1 MKIIVVGAGIV
12 GACTAHALLRDG
24 HDVVLVDP
32 DPPGSGCSYGNAGSL
47 SAGSCTPLSV
57 PGQLP
62 QIPKWLMDPLGPLH
76 IRARYLPCAF
86 PWLIRFL
93 LAADAKKIDA
103 KADALRAMHRDV
115 IGGYT
120 DILKGSAGMDLFSL
134 SGVLQA
140 YTSSKSLDTSLDWHL
155 RSARGI
161 RQEIVGIERLRDM
174 VPELSHDYV
183 QGLLLPDHGFVRQP
197 HLFVAAVVERF
208 ASSGGTV
215 VRARVHSLI
224 RDADGTVTGVAATL
238 GDVAADRVVLCAG
251 AWSMRLLAPLG
262 VRIPLET
269 QRGYHATAL
278 GANIRP
284 ALPVVASEAK
294 IYASPMNAGLRF
306 AGTVEFAGL
315 DAAPDHRRADAALAL
330 GRRMF
335 PTLECSGIE
344 EWMGHRP
351 CLPDSLPVVG
361 PLADIPSLFVN
372 FGHGHYGMTAS
383 PGSAA
388 LLASMV
394 SGRTAPFNPAPYAPG
409 RFRRGYM
416 DAAADADVPSAA

>member
-1 MKIIVVGAGIV
+1 MKLIVVGAGVV
-12 GACTAHALLRDG
+12 GVCTAIALLRDG
-24 HDVVLVDP
+24 HDVVLVDAN
-32 DPPGSGCSYGNAGSL
+32 PPGTGCSHGNAGAL

-62 QIPKWLMDPLGPLH
+62 QIPRWLMDPLGPLH
-76 IRARYLPCAF
+76 IRAGYLPRAL

-93 LAADAKKIDA
+93 LAADADKIDA
-103 KADALRAMHRDV
+103 KADALRAMHREV
-115 IGGYT
+115 IAGYT
-120 DILKGSAGMDLFSL
+120 AYLQGTAGMDLFSV

-140 YTSSKSLDTSLDWHL
+140 YTSPKSLDTSLDWYL
-155 RSARGI
+155 RGARGV
-161 RQEIVGIERLRDM
+161 RQEIVGREQLRDM
-174 VPELSHDYV
+174 VPELSEDYV

-197 HLFVAAVVERF
+197 HLFVAALADRF
-208 ASSGGTV
+208 ASSGGKI
-215 VRARVHSLI
+215 VRARVQALQ
-224 RDADGTVTGVAATL
+224 RDEEGAVIGVVATSGRMAA
-238 GDVAADRVVLCAG
+238 GGVVLCAG

-269 QRGYHATAL
+269 QRGYHATVL
-278 GANIRP
+278 DANIRP
-284 ALPVVASEAK
+284 PLPVVASEAK
-294 IYASPMNAGLRF
+294 IYASPMNNGLRL

-315 DAAPDHRRADAALAL
+315 DAAPDHRRAEAALEL

-335 PTLECSGIE
+335 PGLECNGVE

-361 PLADIPSLFVN
+361 ALPEIRSLFVN

-388 LLASMV
+388 LLASIV
-394 SGRTAPFNPAPYAPG
+394 SARPAPFDPMPYSPDRFRGRHLDRTAAV
-409 RFRRGYM
+409 
-416 DAAADADVPSAA
+416 DVRSVA